1 MHKNVVCS
9 QFMLVVG
16 TYYS

>member
-1 MHKNVVCS
+1 MHKHVVSS